1 MAASQHAHGYNATDR
16 PGMRLCYLS
25 MVAGQLQK
33 QLPAIRIPVL
43 EQPVLAHGEDVV
55 RVGNESD
62 LRVSE
67 SMVDDIDS
75 SE

>member
-1 MAASQHAHGYNATDR
+1 MAASNMGIKHAIGHPAGR
-16 PGMRLCYLS
+16 VCYLR
-25 MVAGQLQK
+25 MVAGQLQE

-43 EQPVLAHGEDVV
+43 EQPVLAHRENVV

-62 LRVSE
+62 LRFRHSTVNNN
-67 SMVDDIDS
+67 DS